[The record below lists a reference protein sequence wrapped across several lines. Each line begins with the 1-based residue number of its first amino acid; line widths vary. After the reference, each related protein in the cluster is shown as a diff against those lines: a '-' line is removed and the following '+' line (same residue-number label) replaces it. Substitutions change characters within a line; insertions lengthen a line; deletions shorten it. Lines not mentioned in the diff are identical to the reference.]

1 MFRESSSFSLKSKTT
16 VNLLDNAFLYR
27 AALNTVKFRKVS
39 LTPPSYM
46 SNTTLEMA
54 TVQCHN
60 EPSVGVS
67 GVQRGE
73 WRPL

>member
-1 MFRESSSFSLKSKTT
+1 M

-54 TVQCHN
+54 TV
-60 EPSVGVS
+60 S
-67 GVQRGE
+67 QRVLSWCQRCPERRMETFVVRDGSLE
-73 WRPL
+73 SEQG